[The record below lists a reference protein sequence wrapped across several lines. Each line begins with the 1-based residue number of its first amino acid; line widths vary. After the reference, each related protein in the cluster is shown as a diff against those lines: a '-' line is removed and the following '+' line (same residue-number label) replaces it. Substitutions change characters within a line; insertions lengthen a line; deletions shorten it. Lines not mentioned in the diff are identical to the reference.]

1 MITSAKNPK
10 WANSEHTLI
19 DLIVS
24 HELYGDIPF
33 SASPNDAELHGVDLF
48 NAAMAGDFGTIS
60 PFVEP
65 DKTPEQIIADLESAV
80 QAHLNAQATSRGY
93 DDIKSAALRSAY
105 PGPFHGE
112 GVAYA
117 VWMDSCWE
125 HCYRVLSD
133 VQAGSRPLPTA
144 DELTAELPVLVLP

>member
-1 MITSAKNPK
+1 MITSAKNPQ
-10 WANSEHTLI
+10 WANAEHTLI

-24 HELYGDIPF
+24 HAVHGDIPF
-33 SASPNDAELHGVDLF
+33 SASPNDAELYGVDLF
-48 NAAMAGDFGTIS
+48 NAAMAGDFGPIS

-65 DKTPEQIIADLESAV
+65 DKTSEQIIADLESAV
-80 QAHLNAQATSRGY
+80 QAHLNTQATSRGY

-117 VWMDSCWE
+117 VWMDSCWS
-125 HCYRVLSD
+125 HCYQILADAQS
-133 VQAGSRPLPTA
+133 GSRPLPTA
-144 DELTAELPVLVLP
+144 DELATELPVLMLP